1 MALLAP
7 SVADAAVLGSRRA
20 SVARRRGL
28 PRDAR
33 AAALGLGGATRRGP
47 GRLTTRIPKA
57 PRAFFG
63 AGDDEKDPFKRHR
76 LRDPAPFPESIG
88 VGFQCALVGAKTAV
102 THPSEVWAPRL
113 GATLVVAV
121 ALDVGGTT
129 LTGSWLNPGED
140 AGALWTLVER
150 VALVA
155 VDGAWL
161 LVSPLVAIAVV
172 QQLLPLLGEKILFD
186 ALKAPPPGES
196 PTGESPTGESPTGE
210 SRSVASSSASSS
222 ATPCTLA
229 ALRIARVAQLE
240 ASDGLGL
247 GSLGVAAA
255 RAQSLATIA
264 GVAVPMGVGVSLV
277 PVVGPFLAGALAA
290 AVASYS
296 LTWELLDPYFDKAGL
311 DFDAQE
317 RVVRS
322 NAVAL
327 TCFGVPFSL
336 ALAVPFFGP
345 MTVAVA
351 QGAAAEVVWRVL
363 ERDPEAEARRA
374 EMAES

>member
-7 SVADAAVLGSRRA
+7 SVADAAVLGSQRA
-20 SVARRRGL
+20 GVARRRGL

-33 AAALGLGGATRRGP
+33 AAALGPGGATRRGGP
-47 GRLTTRIPKA
+47 GRFTTRTIA

-63 AGDDEKDPFKRHR
+63 EGDDEKDPFRRHR
-76 LRDPAPFPESIG
+76 LRDPTPFPESIG
-88 VGFQCALVGAKTAV
+88 VGFQCALAGAKTAV
-102 THPSEVWAPRL
+102 TNPSQVWGPMT

-129 LTGSWLNPGED
+129 LIGRWLNPGED

-186 ALKAPPPGES
+186 ALKAP
-196 PTGESPTGESPTGE
+196 TGESPTGESPTGP
-210 SRSVASSSASSS
+210 RTVASSS
-222 ATPCTLA
+222 ATPSTLA
-229 ALRIARVAQLE
+229 TLRTARVAQLE

-247 GSLGVAAA
+247 RSLGVAAA

-264 GVAVPMGVGVSLV
+264 GVAVPIGVGVSLV
-277 PVVGPFLAGALAA
+277 PVAGPFIAGALAA
-290 AVASYS
+290 AVAAYS

-311 DFDAQE
+311 DFEAQE
-317 RVVRS
+317 RVVWG

-374 EMAES
+374 EIAES

>member
-20 SVARRRGL
+20 GVARRRGL

-33 AAALGLGGATRRGP
+33 AAALGPGGATRRGP
-47 GRLTTRIPKA
+47 GRFTTQTIA

-63 AGDDEKDPFKRHR
+63 KGDDEKDPFKRHR
-76 LRDPAPFPESIG
+76 LRDPTPFPESIG

-102 THPSEVWAPRL
+102 TNPSQVWGPMT

-129 LTGSWLNPGED
+129 LTGRWLNPGED

-186 ALKAPPPGES
+186 ALKAPTGES
-196 PTGESPTGESPTGE
+196 PTGESPTGESPTGP
-210 SRSVASSSASSS
+210 RTVASSS
-222 ATPCTLA
+222 ATPSTLA
-229 ALRIARVAQLE
+229 ALRTARVAQLE

-247 GSLGVAAA
+247 RSLGVAAA
-255 RAQSLATIA
+255 RAQSLATLA
-264 GVAVPMGVGVSLV
+264 GVAVPIGVGVSLV
-277 PVVGPFLAGALAA
+277 PVAGPFIAGALAA
-290 AVASYS
+290 AVAAYS

-311 DFDAQE
+311 DFEAQE
-317 RVVRS
+317 RVVWG

-374 EMAES
+374 EIAES

>member
-1 MALLAP
+1 M
-7 SVADAAVLGSRRA
+7 
-20 SVARRRGL
+20 
-28 PRDAR
+28 
-33 AAALGLGGATRRGP
+33 T
-47 GRLTTRIPKA
+47 
-57 PRAFFG
+57 
-63 AGDDEKDPFKRHR
+63 
-76 LRDPAPFPESIG
+76 
-88 VGFQCALVGAKTAV
+88 
-102 THPSEVWAPRL
+102 

-129 LTGSWLNPGED
+129 LTGRWLNPGED

-186 ALKAPPPGES
+186 ALKAPPTGES

>member
-20 SVARRRGL
+20 GVARRRGL

-33 AAALGLGGATRRGP
+33 AAALGPGGATRRGP
-47 GRLTTRIPKA
+47 GRFTTQTIA

-63 AGDDEKDPFKRHR
+63 TGDDEKDPFKRHR
-76 LRDPAPFPESIG
+76 LRDPTPFPESIG

-102 THPSEVWAPRL
+102 TNPSQVWGPMT

-129 LTGSWLNPGED
+129 LTGRWLNPGED

-186 ALKAPPPGES
+186 ALKAPTVES
-196 PTGESPTGESPTGE
+196 PTGPRT
-210 SRSVASSSASSS
+210 VASSSAAPS
-222 ATPCTLA
+222 TLA
-229 ALRIARVAQLE
+229 ALRTARVAQLE

-247 GSLGVAAA
+247 RSLGVAAA
-255 RAQSLATIA
+255 RAQSLATLA
-264 GVAVPMGVGVSLV
+264 GVAVPIGVGVSLV
-277 PVVGPFLAGALAA
+277 PVAGPFIAGALAA
-290 AVASYS
+290 AVAAYS

-311 DFDAQE
+311 DFEAQE
-317 RVVRS
+317 RVVRG

-363 ERDPEAEARRA
+363 ERDPEVEARRA
-374 EMAES
+374 EIAES

>member
-20 SVARRRGL
+20 GVARRRGL

-33 AAALGLGGATRRGP
+33 AAALGPGGATRRGP
-47 GRLTTRIPKA
+47 GTPGRLTTTPIA

-63 AGDDEKDPFKRHR
+63 KGDETKDPFKRHR
-76 LRDPAPFPESIG
+76 LRDPTPFPESIG

-102 THPSEVWAPRL
+102 TNPSQVWGPMT

-129 LTGSWLNPGED
+129 LPGRWLNPGED

-196 PTGESPTGESPTGE
+196 PTGESPTGESPT
-210 SRSVASSSASSS
+210 SSS
-222 ATPCTLA
+222 ATPSTLA
-229 ALRIARVAQLE
+229 ASRTARVAQLE

-247 GSLGVAAA
+247 RSLGVAAA
-255 RAQSLATIA
+255 RAQSLATLA
-264 GVAVPMGVGVSLV
+264 GVAVPIGVGVSLV
-277 PVVGPFLAGALAA
+277 PVAGPFIAGALAA
-290 AVASYS
+290 AVAAYS

-311 DFDAQE
+311 DFEAQE
-317 RVVRS
+317 RVVWG

-363 ERDPEAEARRA
+363 ERDPESEARRT
-374 EMAES
+374 EIAES

>member
-20 SVARRRGL
+20 GVARRRGL

-33 AAALGLGGATRRGP
+33 AAALGPGGATRRGP
-47 GRLTTRIPKA
+47 GRFTTQTIA

-63 AGDDEKDPFKRHR
+63 TGDDEKDPFKRHR
-76 LRDPAPFPESIG
+76 LRDPTPFPESIG

-102 THPSEVWAPRL
+102 TNPSQVWGPMT

-129 LTGSWLNPGED
+129 LTGRWLNPGED

-186 ALKAPPPGES
+186 ALKAPTVES
-196 PTGESPTGESPTGE
+196 PTGPRT
-210 SRSVASSSASSS
+210 VASSSAAPS
-222 ATPCTLA
+222 TLA
-229 ALRIARVAQLE
+229 ALRTARVAQLE

-247 GSLGVAAA
+247 RSLGVAAA
-255 RAQSLATIA
+255 RAQSLATLA
-264 GVAVPMGVGVSLV
+264 GVAVPIGVGVSLV
-277 PVVGPFLAGALAA
+277 PVAGPFIAGALAA
-290 AVASYS
+290 AVAAYS

-311 DFDAQE
+311 DFEAQE
-317 RVVRS
+317 RVVRG

-374 EMAES
+374 EIAES

>member
-20 SVARRRGL
+20 GVARRRGL

-33 AAALGLGGATRRGP
+33 AAALGPGGATRRGP
-47 GRLTTRIPKA
+47 GRFTTQTIA

-63 AGDDEKDPFKRHR
+63 TGDDEKDPFKRHR
-76 LRDPAPFPESIG
+76 LRDPTPFPESIG

-102 THPSEVWAPRL
+102 TNPSQVWGPMT

-129 LTGSWLNPGED
+129 LTGRWLNPGED

-186 ALKAPPPGES
+186 ALKAPTVES
-196 PTGESPTGESPTGE
+196 PTGPRT
-210 SRSVASSSASSS
+210 VASSSAAPS
-222 ATPCTLA
+222 TLA
-229 ALRIARVAQLE
+229 ALRTARVAQLE

-247 GSLGVAAA
+247 RSLGVAAA
-255 RAQSLATIA
+255 RAQSLATITGA
-264 GVAVPMGVGVSLV
+264 AVPIGVGVSLV
-277 PVVGPFLAGALAA
+277 PVAGPFIAGALAA
-290 AVASYS
+290 AVAAYS

-311 DFDAQE
+311 DFEAQE
-317 RVVRS
+317 RVVRG

-363 ERDPEAEARRA
+363 ERDPEVEARRA
-374 EMAES
+374 EIAES

>member
-20 SVARRRGL
+20 GVARRRGL

-33 AAALGLGGATRRGP
+33 AAALGPGGATRRGP
-47 GRLTTRIPKA
+47 GRFTTQTIA

-63 AGDDEKDPFKRHR
+63 KGDDEKDPFKRHR
-76 LRDPAPFPESIG
+76 LRDPTPFPASIG
-88 VGFQCALVGAKTAV
+88 VGFQCALAGAKTAV
-102 THPSEVWAPRL
+102 TNPSQVWGPMT

-129 LTGSWLNPGED
+129 LTGRWLNPGED

-186 ALKAPPPGES
+186 ALKAPTGES

-210 SRSVASSSASSS
+210 SPTGPRTVASSS
-222 ATPCTLA
+222 ATPSTLA
-229 ALRIARVAQLE
+229 ALRTARVAKLE

-247 GSLGVAAA
+247 RSLGVAAA
-255 RAQSLATIA
+255 RAQSLATLT
-264 GVAVPMGVGVSLV
+264 GVAVPIGVGVSLV
-277 PVVGPFLAGALAA
+277 PVAGPFIAGALAA
-290 AVASYS
+290 AVAAYS

-311 DFDAQE
+311 DFEAQE
-317 RVVRS
+317 RVVWG

-374 EMAES
+374 EIAES